1 MYSFQR
7 STNSVMNRVSS
18 GLPIATIFLGLQ
30 KVYIVNSPE
39 LVSHV
44 NRAPKAMS
52 TALPFL
58 VVVLGKLCGMG
69 QDDLETLM
77 KNPNVRGSP
86 WRDLKECIH
95 AHLDAGSSSGKEIT
109 TRVAN
114 ELWKGIDECSH
125 RKETV
130 NLLDWLQG
138 IFVHSTG
145 HAVFGPTH
153 CFDQDPQTIDSLW
166 YVIAFQYPIR

>member
-1 MYSFQR
+1 MHPFQR
-7 STNSVMNRVSS
+7 SANSIMNRMSS
-18 GLPIATIFLGLQ
+18 GLPISTIFLGLQ

-44 NRAPKAMS
+44 SRAPQAMN

-58 VVVLGKLCGMG
+58 VVVMGKLCGMG

-77 KNPNVRGSP
+77 KNPTVRGSP
-86 WRDLKECIH
+86 WRDLQECIH
-95 AHLDAGSSSGKEIT
+95 AHLDVRSSSGKEIT

-114 ELWKGIDECSH
+114 ELWKSIDECSQ
-125 RKETV
+125 RKGAV
-130 NLLDWLQG
+130 NLLNWLQG
-138 IFVHSTG
+138 VFLHSTG

-153 CFDQDPQTIDSLW
+153 CLAQDPAINDSLW
-166 YVIAFQYPIR
+166 YVVTSQ